1 MSRAGL
7 ERFLFR
13 FDKEPALQAALEAD
27 AADAFDGYGLDE
39 EERRTLRERDLATL
53 YEWGVHPLLI
63 RNFAGTL
70 GLSYVQ
76 AYRARGLGTPYAN
89 LFHYIERRHRP

>member
-13 FDKEPALQAALEAD
+13 FDKEPARQEAFNAGDGAAFAGFDLE
-27 AADAFDGYGLDE
+27 E
-39 EERRTLRERDLATL
+39 TERRVLAERDVATL

-70 GLSYVQ
+70 GIKYV
-76 AYRARGLGTPYAN
+76 AEYRKRGLQS
-89 LFHYIERRHRP
+89 